1 MMIAVNDKIKCTRND
16 KKIGIRNGEDF
27 ELKSIQNGEMLLQGK
42 SGKQI
47 RMGSDI
53 PLHLDLNYVHTVY
66 SSQGKTCDKVLISV
80 DKTFGHEAM
89 YVALSRARY
98 EAKIITPDKDEMLAT
113 ISQSRAKLSALD
125 VTSEGISLAQANRR
139 KRL

>member
-1 MMIAVNDKIKCTRND
+1 MPVEPNRAVVDEQDPASPLARSSNKRQKGGSR
-16 KKIGIRNGEDF
+16 IR
-27 ELKSIQNGEMLLQGK
+27 I
-42 SGKQI
+42 
-47 RMGSDI
+47 
-53 PLHLDLNYVHTVY
+53 
-66 SSQGKTCDKVLISV
+66 KVLISV
-80 DKTFGHEAM
+80 DKNFGHEAM

-139 KRL
+139 KKL

>member
-1 MMIAVNDKIKCTRND
+1 LIDRSEKHLNRGRAFLQQALSEGQAFSREGRV
-16 KKIGIRNGEDF
+16 EF
-27 ELKSIQNGEMLLQGK
+27 FFLPLEMFC
-42 SGKQI
+42 
-47 RMGSDI
+47 SD
-53 PLHLDLNYVHTVY
+53 
-66 SSQGKTCDKVLISV
+66 SV

-125 VTSEGISLAQANRR
+125 VTSEGISLAQANSR
-139 KRL
+139 KKL

>member
-1 MMIAVNDKIKCTRND
+1 
-16 KKIGIRNGEDF
+16 
-27 ELKSIQNGEMLLQGK
+27 
-42 SGKQI
+42 
-47 RMGSDI
+47 
-53 PLHLDLNYVHTVY
+53 
-66 SSQGKTCDKVLISV
+66 
-80 DKTFGHEAM
+80 M

-98 EAKIITPDKDEMLAT
+98 EAKIIIPDKDEMLAT